1 MVNEK
6 TESFEIEVAYATP
19 EKQKIISLMVK
30 PGITA
35 LDAAEMSGIVIDFPE
50 IDLSTAKLGLFGK
63 AFGARG
69 LKAANEY
76 ELQPHDRVEIYR
88 PLTAD
93 PKEVRRRR
101 AEKAKKE
108 KTGSSEKGA

>member
-1 MVNEK
+1 MSEK
-6 TESFEIEVAYATP
+6 TESFEVEVAYATP
-19 EKQKIISLMVK
+19 EKQKIISLMIK

-50 IDLSTAKLGLFGK
+50 IDLATAKLGLFGK

-69 LKAANEY
+69 LKPANEY
-76 ELQPHDRVEIYR
+76 QLQPHDRVEIYR

-101 AEKAKKE
+101 AEKAKQE
-108 KTGSSEKGA
+108 KTEG

>member
-1 MVNEK
+1 MNEK
-6 TESFEIEVAYATP
+6 IVSFEIEVAYATP

-76 ELQPHDRVEIYR
+76 ELKPHDRVEIYR

-108 KTGSSEKGA
+108 KEEGAKDNN